1 MNKALLTGLLA
12 SAAMFVAA
20 SDTRASDD
28 GAEIFKDIQCS
39 ASASTSGLGVLLF
52 ATTGN
57 IDVATNGGNI
67 TRTCHFNIPAG
78 FEPAKAI
85 VHKGFPCAII
95 SKQGLVVHT
104 TDTQIV
110 SSPGGT
116 AVLRCQ
122 IKANQS

>member
-28 GAEIFKDIQCS
+28 GAEVLKNILCT
-39 ASASTSGLGVLLF
+39 ATANTSGLGVPLS
-52 ATTGN
+52 TTTA
-57 IDVATNGGNI
+57 IDVATNSGNTTI
-67 TRTCHFNIPAG
+67 TCHFDIPAG
-78 FEPAKAI
+78 FEPAKAFI
-85 VHKGFPCAII
+85 HKGFSCAVI
-95 SKQGLVVHT
+95 SKEGVVHT

-116 AVLRCQ
+116 AVMRCQ
-122 IKANQS
+122 LKANQH